1 MVEDK
6 RSKNRVVAFEIK
18 GVDKLINKLNK
29 ISNIKAKEV
38 IEDVAKDVETA
49 IVNEARKFSDTE
61 YLYIG
66 KCDVRDYGSSY
77 FVDIGLK
84 NDVIDFELWK
94 GLWYHNWGY
103 THWKSGEM
111 ITPHVMWFENSVKFI
126 NSYTM
131 KKIKNKIKINML

>member
-1 MVEDK
+1 M
-6 RSKNRVVAFEIK
+6 AFEIQ
-18 GVDKLINKLNK
+18 GVDKLMNKLNK
-29 ISNIKAKEV
+29 ISNIQAKEV

-77 FVDIGLK
+77 FVDVGLK
-84 NDVIDFELWK
+84 NDIVDFELWK

-111 ITPHVMWFENSVKFI
+111 VTPHVMWFNNAINIFSNTDNVKERI
-126 NSYTM
+126 
-131 KKIKNKIKINML
+131 KKIISDI

>member
-1 MVEDK
+1 M
-6 RSKNRVVAFEIK
+6 AFEIQ
-18 GVDKLINKLNK
+18 GVDNLISKLNR
-29 ISNIKAKEV
+29 ISNIQAKEV

-84 NDVIDFELWK
+84 NDTVDFELWK

-111 ITPHVMWFENSVKFI
+111 INSHVMWFENSI
-126 NSYTM
+126 NSAKNNATT
-131 KKIKNKIKINML
+131 KIKYKIKQEISKFNNE

>member
-1 MVEDK
+1 MG
-6 RSKNRVVAFEIK
+6 FEIQ

-29 ISNIKAKEV
+29 ISNIAAKEI
-38 IEDVAKDVETA
+38 IEDVAKDVETV

-77 FVDIGLK
+77 FVDVGLK
-84 NDVIDFELWK
+84 NDTVDFELWK

-103 THWKSGEM
+103 THWKSGKM
-111 ITPHVMWFENSVKFI
+111 ITPHVMWFTNTSSLLKNQLI
-126 NSYTM
+126 ARI
-131 KKIKNKIKINML
+131 KLKIHRKVTNL

>member
-1 MVEDK
+1 M
-6 RSKNRVVAFEIK
+6 AFEIQ

-29 ISNIKAKEV
+29 ISNIKVKEV

-77 FVDIGLK
+77 YVDIGLK
-84 NDVIDFELWK
+84 NDTVDFELWK

-103 THWKSGEM
+103 AHWKSGEM
-111 ITPHVMWFENSVKFI
+111 ITTHVMWFENSIKYNNITQRLKNSINVKI
-126 NSYTM
+126 
-131 KKIKNKIKINML
+131 

>member
-1 MVEDK
+1 M
-6 RSKNRVVAFEIK
+6 AFEIH

-29 ISNIKAKEV
+29 ISNIEAKEV

-66 KCDVRDYGSSY
+66 KCYIRDYGSSY
-77 FVDIGLK
+77 FVDVGLK
-84 NDVIDFELWK
+84 NDTVGFELWK

-111 ITPHVMWFENSVKFI
+111 ITPHVMWFENSVNLVRK
-126 NSYTM
+126 NM
-131 KKIKNKIKINML
+131 KNKIKEKIVSYVI

>member
-1 MVEDK
+1 M
-6 RSKNRVVAFEIK
+6 AFEIQ
-18 GVDKLINKLNK
+18 GVDKLINKLNE

-49 IVNEARKFSDTE
+49 VINEARKFSDTE

-77 FVDIGLK
+77 FVDVGLK
-84 NDVIDFELWK
+84 NENVDFDLWK

-103 THWKSGEM
+103 THWKNGEM
-111 ITPHVMWFENSVKFI
+111 ITPHVMWFNNSISLVQKDI
-126 NSYTM
+126 
-131 KKIKNKIKINML
+131 KDKIKTKIVNYVI

>member
-1 MVEDK
+1 M
-6 RSKNRVVAFEIK
+6 SFEIQ

-49 IVNEARKFSDTE
+49 IVNEARTFSNIE

-77 FVDIGLK
+77 FVDVGLK
-84 NDVIDFELWK
+84 SDTVDFELWK

-103 THWKSGEM
+103 THWKSGD
-111 ITPHVMWFENSVKFI
+111 IIIPHVMWFDNSVSSEKKSII
-126 NSYTM
+126 NKYKSR
-131 KKIKNKIKINML
+131 IINRIRE